1 MTELIRGKSAF
12 IRTLAVWQCRK
23 ASKSLFAGARLLKR
37 TKDTLLFCPLGGY
50 LEKAGKSSLKICCW
64 NFSKRGKERACERQQ
79 NGPRLPHLVHVRGR
93 NRPTVLRLW
102 AQHAE
107 TELEQPQ
114 TGKEDG
120 GLPWPK
126 QGINT
131 SGVKPSDFLI
141 LFGCLFSPS
150 TGRPTSWVV
159 FLSWSL
165 FSLSLSLKKRGREER
180 GERGGRSKWAHQL
193 APARTD
199 KNSLCPGSSFR
210 SPATQLPTPQPG

>member
-1 MTELIRGKSAF
+1 MSYVSFLFYLTSSLDRHSSHSWVVLGIPSPYSAVNWVFRECLEAFKPFEIQLKLFQNTFSPKAPASSHAMPYNCSHRQRIGKRSSFSLCLPDRRQREVSAF
-12 IRTLAVWQCRK
+12 IRTLAVCVEKPPRE
-23 ASKSLFAGARLLKR
+23 FVGARLLKR

-120 GLPWPK
+120 VLPDPR
-126 QGINT
+126 NY
-131 SGVKPSDFLI
+131 
-141 LFGCLFSPS
+141 
-150 TGRPTSWVV
+150 
-159 FLSWSL
+159 
-165 FSLSLSLKKRGREER
+165 
-180 GERGGRSKWAHQL
+180 H
-193 APARTD
+193 
-199 KNSLCPGSSFR
+199 
-210 SPATQLPTPQPG
+210 

>member
-1 MTELIRGKSAF
+1 MRYSQLKLFQNILSPKTPASSHTVLYYCSRRQRIRKKSAF
-12 IRTLAVWQCRK
+12 SLCFPDRAHHQREVSAFISTLTVWPCRK
-23 ASKSLFAGARLLKR
+23 ASKSLFVSAWLLKR

-120 GLPWPK
+120 VLPDPR
-126 QGINT
+126 N
-131 SGVKPSDFLI
+131 
-141 LFGCLFSPS
+141 
-150 TGRPTSWVV
+150 
-159 FLSWSL
+159 
-165 FSLSLSLKKRGREER
+165 
-180 GERGGRSKWAHQL
+180 
-193 APARTD
+193 
-199 KNSLCPGSSFR
+199 
-210 SPATQLPTPQPG
+210 